1 MKVEKFKVLLY
12 LKKSGLDK
20 SGKAPIMGRITVN
33 RTMAQFGCKLSCPP
47 ELWNP
52 CESRLNGKSKEAVE
66 TNTKIEKLLLAVNN
80 AFDNL
85 VSRKM
90 DFDATDVKNHFQ
102 GSMETQM
109 TLMRMTDV
117 VCDDLKAR
125 IGIDRAKTSYST
137 YHYMRLT
144 LGEFIGHQ
152 YKVKDLAFGQLT
164 EQFIHDYQVFAMEN
178 KGYAIDTVRHH
189 LAILKKICRLAYKE
203 GYADKIHFQHF
214 TLPKQSD
221 KTPRALSRESFE
233 KIRDVEIEPHRKS
246 HILARDMF
254 LFGCYTGVSY
264 ADVISITDE
273 NLYTDDNGALWL
285 KYRRKKNEHRAS
297 VKLLPEAIALI
308 EKYHSE
314 DRDTLFPLLRWPNL
328 RRHMKALAALAGI
341 KDDLCYHQSRHSF
354 GTFLISADI
363 PIESIA
369 KMMGHSNIRTTQGYA
384 RITDD
389 KISKD
394 MDKLMERRKKTVYN
408 HHKIKGL

>member
-341 KDDLCYHQSRHSF
+341 KDDLCSKRVCR
-354 GTFLISADI
+354 LRPSAGCWDI
-363 PIESIA
+363 PTFPPLKYMPVSVR
-369 KMMGHSNIRTTQGYA
+369 KNSS
-384 RITDD
+384 RIWT
-389 KISKD
+389 SS
-394 MDKLMERRKKTVYN
+394 
-408 HHKIKGL
+408 

>member
-33 RTMAQFGCKLSCPP
+33 RTMAQFSCKLSCTPG
-47 ELWNP
+47 LWNP
-52 CESRLNGKSKEAVE
+52 RESRLNGKSREAVE
-66 TNTKIEKLLLAVNN
+66 TNAKIDKLLLDINA
-80 AFDNL
+80 AFDSL
-85 VSRKM
+85 LERKGE
-90 DFDATDVKNHFQ
+90 FDAASVKDAFQ
-102 GSMETQM
+102 GSMKTQM
-109 TLMRMTDV
+109 TLMKMLDALRDEV
-117 VCDDLKAR
+117 KSR
-125 IGIDRAKTSYST
+125 IGIDRAKGT
-137 YHYMRLT
+137 YPAYDFTCRTMR
-144 LGEFIGHQ
+144 EFIET
-152 YKVKDLAFGQLT
+152 KFKTKDLAFGQLT

-273 NLYTDDNGALWL
+273 NLYTDDNGA
-285 KYRRKKNEHRAS
+285 
-297 VKLLPEAIALI
+297 
-308 EKYHSE
+308 
-314 DRDTLFPLLRWPNL
+314 
-328 RRHMKALAALAGI
+328 
-341 KDDLCYHQSRHSF
+341 
-354 GTFLISADI
+354 
-363 PIESIA
+363 
-369 KMMGHSNIRTTQGYA
+369 
-384 RITDD
+384 
-389 KISKD
+389 
-394 MDKLMERRKKTVYN
+394 
-408 HHKIKGL
+408 